1 MKPTSAHLG
10 VRTMTTR
17 YTHGKKGFPDLTTVL
32 KRLMWR
38 TSKKDVLH
46 EINLPTQE
54 EETIFLEFSPVEA
67 YFYKKQ
73 HEECFTEFSSLLLHP
88 KKKNK
93 LIQPLLRLRQAC
105 CHPQVG
111 SKGIGTLQKNTMS
124 MDQLLDQLIMKA
136 KVECEEA
143 QRALIVSMNG
153 IAAIHLINE
162 NLTACVDS
170 YKV

>member
-1 MKPTSAHLG
+1 M
-10 VRTMTTR
+10 
-17 YTHGKKGFPDLTTVL
+17 GKKGFPDLKTVL

-38 TSKKDVLH
+38 TTKKDVLH
-46 EINLPTQE
+46 EINLPLQE
-54 EETIFLEFSPVEA
+54 EETIFLRFSPVEA

-73 HEECFTEFSSLLLHP
+73 HEECFNELSSLLVKRFQ
-88 KKKNK
+88 KKEK
-93 LIQPLLRLRQAC
+93 LIKPLLRLRQAC

-111 SKGIGTLQKNTMS
+111 SRGISTLQKNTMT
-124 MDQLLDQLIMKA
+124 MDQLLDQLILKA

-143 QRALIVSMNG
+143 QRALIVSING

-162 NLTACVDS
+162 NLISSVEA